1 VRYEPVK
8 LSAIETVGSTK
19 PGSSG
24 SSLGR
29 TRLTSERIRLF
40 PPGVDL
46 WLSGSTVDVVDV
58 VVCVLEAVEEGPV
71 VLVRPSSV
79 SGAAGGCIAS

>member
-1 VRYEPVK
+1 

-29 TRLTSERIRLF
+29 TRLTSERLWLF

-46 WLSGSTVDVVDV
+46 WLSGSVDVDVVDV
-58 VVCVLEAVEEGPV
+58 VVCVLETVEEGPF
-71 VLVRPSSV
+71 VLVGPSSV
-79 SGAAGGCIAS
+79 SGVAGGCIAS